1 MFARLEWKASWAPL
15 KFGLCLCLF
24 SKIVTSALPSSATG
38 GCPLVPSTQLSP
50 PHWPKFIFSTLWSPF
65 SNFLTFCLWFFLVF
79 SLLHSASQKHS
90 LNPMHESHL
99 AHLKLSK
106 VRVQIVCPP
115 CVSDSQPFRGAGHT
129 NSNTARM
136 QSHTSDLISGHL
148 SSAILTPVAV
158 GLHCVSEGVAV
169 FSLSF
174 TR

>member
-1 MFARLEWKASWAPL
+1 MASFNSWSLTVFAFKI
-15 KFGLCLCLF
+15 FHLCTTFYHHWGIICC
-24 SKIVTSALPSSATG
+24 ALSPTRPSSLAK
-38 GCPLVPSTQLSP
+38 VDFFFFFHSP
-50 PHWPKFIFSTLWSPF
+50 APFST
-65 SNFLTFCLWFFLVF
+65 FLTFCLWFSLVF

-115 CVSDSQPFRGAGHT
+115 CVSDSQHFQGAGHT

-136 QSHTSDLISGHL
+136 QSHTADLCSSHL
-148 SSAILTPVAV
+148 SSTILTQWLWDCIV
-158 GLHCVSEGVAV
+158 CRGVLLFLA
-169 FSLSF
+169 SHLPGKLPL